1 MPAVSFGFLRLFIE
15 YFYFYAVSILPYFES
30 VNILPVAQEYA
41 MEGRIIS
48 VDVGSKVLSDAS
60 FEVAKTSNDLM
71 DTRV

>member
-1 MPAVSFGFLRLFIE
+1 M
-15 YFYFYAVSILPYFES
+15 SILQYFES

-60 FEVAKTSNDLM
+60 FEVAKTSRGQGNMGGPGKRKGLK
-71 DTRV
+71 RLPS